1 MSLSENPSVP
11 NPKQL
16 LERYFT
22 ELLMANWS
30 VNTVDRRR
38 CSLGRLIGWLEQR
51 DITCVTELTVKIL
64 EAYRRSLY
72 HDRNAKTDKP
82 LKFSTQASYLS
93 AMKHWVEW
101 LHQQQLIEADYGK
114 CIPLPKEEYRLPAS
128 YLNLSEIDDVLN
140 SVDVETV
147 LGLRDRSM
155 LETLYSTGMRR
166 SELAKLRLDD
176 VDRERRLIVL
186 RQTKNRKDR
195 VVPIGVRAMQW
206 LEKYI
211 QEVRPTFPE
220 RNNDQLY
227 LTATGRPFHVN
238 HLSKLVR
245 EYLDAAGVK
254 KRGSCHMVRHT
265 TATLMMEGGADL
277 RTLQTL
283 LGHANLNTTQIYT
296 HVTIMR
302 LREVHEKTHP
312 AKPDELPK
320 APKTSASGDDGE
332 KGEKPAPKS

>member
-11 NPKQL
+11 NPKHL

-30 VNTVDRRR
+30 PETVDRRR
-38 CSLGRLIGWLEQR
+38 CSLGRLIDWLEQR
-51 DITCVTELTVKIL
+51 DITCVTKLTVSLL

-72 HDRNAKTDKP
+72 HGISEKTGKP
-82 LKFSTQASYLS
+82 LKFSTQGSYLS

-101 LHQQQLIEADYGK
+101 LCQKGFIEADYGNS
-114 CIPLPKEEYRLPAS
+114 IDLPKEEYRLPAS
-128 YLNLSEIDDVLN
+128 YLNLSEIDEVLN
-140 SVDVETV
+140 TVDVNKL

-166 SELAKLRLDD
+166 AELAKLRLDD

-186 RQTKNRKDR
+186 RQGKNRRDR
-195 VVPIGVRAMQW
+195 VVPIGVRALEW
-206 LEKYI
+206 LEKYL
-211 QEVRPTFPE
+211 QDVRPTFPE
-220 RNNDQLY
+220 KNHDQLY

-238 HLSKLVR
+238 HLSKIVR
-245 EYLDAAGVK
+245 SYLDAAGVK

-277 RTLQTL
+277 RSIQSL

-302 LREVHEKTHP
+302 LREVHDKTHP
-312 AKPDELPK
+312 AKPDQLPISSESNPETK
-320 APKTSASGDDGE
+320 GDE
-332 KGEKPAPKS
+332 KGENPPPKS